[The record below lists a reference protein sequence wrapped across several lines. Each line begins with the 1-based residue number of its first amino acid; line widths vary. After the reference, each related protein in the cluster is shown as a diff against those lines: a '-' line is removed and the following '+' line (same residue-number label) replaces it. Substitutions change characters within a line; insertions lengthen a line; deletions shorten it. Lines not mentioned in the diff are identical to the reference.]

1 MKRKSDAAKK
11 KEKRCLGEGNGYTP
25 WIRAREAGSLGT
37 AVSIWDPVAKR
48 KVETLSQGE
57 AELFWILRFQDGIK
71 EIKEQIMLAPDIVSE
86 ICIEYGFRKPI
97 HILSTDL
104 LAEYDDGKIAA
115 YSVKADRAAF
125 MKEIDDPRKQRK
137 ILERTKIEQ
146 EYWKKHGAEFRIIFR
161 NELNRVYAKNI
172 ETVMAFYDPG
182 FVESEEDM
190 LRYLVAHKV
199 IQIDMEAKPISFA
212 KMKGMFPEVKELY
225 YRELSAV
232 PYSEIAR

>member
-25 WIRAREAGSLGT
+25 WIRAREAGSIGT

-104 LAEYDDGKIAA
+104 LAEYEDGRIAA
-115 YSVKADRAAF
+115 YSVKSDRTEF
-125 MKEIDDPRKQRK
+125 MKEANDPEKQRK
-137 ILERTKIEQ
+137 LLERVKIEQ
-146 EYWKKHGAEFRIIFR
+146 EYWQRHGAAFCLVFR
-161 NELNRVYAKNI
+161 NELNRVYAKNV

-182 FVESEEDM
+182 FVSDEEDM
-190 LRYLVAHKV
+190 LKFLIAHKMIRV
-199 IQIDMEAKPISFA
+199 DMEAEPIAFA
-212 KMKGMFPEVKELY
+212 KMKRMFPEAKELY
-225 YRELSAV
+225 YKELSV
-232 PYSEIAR
+232 PRYSETA